1 VLVQNGTLRVGDNI
15 VAGPVFGKVRA
26 LIDDTGLKVNEAG
39 PSTPVVV
46 TGLQDVVPAG
56 EVFQVTDT
64 ERAARSLAEQRAQTQ
79 KQRLDQPV
87 RRITLAD
94 LAAHATES
102 DSKTLNLV
110 LKAEANGSLEALR
123 GQIAKIDGESD
134 VNIKVV
140 GEGVGAIS
148 ESDVNLAA
156 VTTAI
161 VIGFNVRPDDHA
173 RAAAEDQGVDVRYY
187 DVVYQATDDIA
198 KALRGMYEPTM
209 VEVFQ
214 GRAEVRRV
222 FTVDGKNAIA
232 GSHVID
238 GKVTRN
244 ATVKVLRNNREIAR
258 SRIDALKRFKD
269 DVREVAKD
277 YDCGITLA
285 DFNEFEEGDILEAF
299 VVEQQN
305 A

>member
-1 VLVQNGTLRVGDNI
+1 
-15 VAGPVFGKVRA
+15 
-26 LIDDTGLKVNEAG
+26 
-39 PSTPVVV
+39 
-46 TGLQDVVPAG
+46 
-56 EVFQVTDT
+56 
-64 ERAARSLAEQRAQTQ
+64 
-79 KQRLDQPV
+79 
-87 RRITLAD
+87 
-94 LAAHATES
+94 
-102 DSKTLNLV
+102 
-110 LKAEANGSLEALR
+110 
-123 GQIAKIDGESD
+123 
-134 VNIKVV
+134 
-140 GEGVGAIS
+140 
-148 ESDVNLAA
+148 

-161 VIGFNVRPDDHA
+161 VIGFNVRPDDRA
-173 RAAAEDQGVDVRYY
+173 RVAAEEQGVDVRYY

-198 KALRGMYEPTM
+198 KALRGLYEPTM